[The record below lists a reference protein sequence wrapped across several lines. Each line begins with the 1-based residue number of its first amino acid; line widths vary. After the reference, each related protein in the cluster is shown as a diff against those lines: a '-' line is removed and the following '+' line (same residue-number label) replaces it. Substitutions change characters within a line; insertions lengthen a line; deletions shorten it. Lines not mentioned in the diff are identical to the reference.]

1 MDISATARLWAKA
14 CRSSACSSAPVTAHI
29 SRWWATRWCCCWSAE
44 TRTASRAILHWLVS
58 SRKRC
63 LVMVETRTFDP
74 AEFLTSEDDV
84 VRYLNVW
91 MEDGTPQEIARA
103 LGDLAR
109 SKGMTEIAKRTGLG
123 RQALYNAL
131 SENGNPTLETLMA
144 VLSALGLR
152 LSVTRDAA

>member
-1 MDISATARLWAKA
+1 
-14 CRSSACSSAPVTAHI
+14 
-29 SRWWATRWCCCWSAE
+29 
-44 TRTASRAILHWLVS
+44 
-58 SRKRC
+58 
-63 LVMVETRTFDP
+63 MVKTRTFDP

-103 LGDLAR
+103 LGDVAR

>member
-1 MDISATARLWAKA
+1 
-14 CRSSACSSAPVTAHI
+14 
-29 SRWWATRWCCCWSAE
+29 
-44 TRTASRAILHWLVS
+44 
-58 SRKRC
+58 
-63 LVMVETRTFDP
+63 MVKTRTFDP

-91 MEDGTPQEIARA
+91 MEDGTTQEIARA
-103 LGDLAR
+103 LGDVAR

>member
-1 MDISATARLWAKA
+1 
-14 CRSSACSSAPVTAHI
+14 
-29 SRWWATRWCCCWSAE
+29 
-44 TRTASRAILHWLVS
+44 
-58 SRKRC
+58 
-63 LVMVETRTFDP
+63 MVKTRTFDP
-74 AEFLTSEDDV
+74 AEFLTSEDDI
-84 VRYLNVW
+84 VRYLNIW

-103 LGDLAR
+103 LGDVAR